1 MIGMKKVIVLG
12 GGGFIGGH
20 LGKRLKSEGCY
31 VRIADIK
38 NHEYFD
44 HQEICNEFI
53 LADLR
58 DPKAVELVIGEGYD
72 EVYQLAADM
81 GGAGY
86 IFTGDNDANV
96 MHNSALINLNVVH
109 ECVKKK
115 IKKVFYSSSA
125 CMYPEH
131 NQLDPD
137 NPNCEES
144 SAYPANPDSEYGWEK
159 LFSER
164 LFFAFNRNYKLDVR
178 VARFHNIFGP
188 QGTWKDGKEKAPA
201 AMCRKAAETNIGES
215 FEVWGDGLQT
225 RSFLYVDE
233 CIEAVLRLMES
244 DFLGPVNIGSD
255 EMVTINQLAEM
266 AIKISGKSIKINN
279 LGGQDFVDKYGFTCP
294 TGVRGRNSDNKLYE
308 EKVGWRVSEPLEK
321 GMIKTF
327 TWINEQ
333 VKKEK

>member
-1 MIGMKKVIVLG
+1 MKKVIVLG

-20 LGKRLKSEGCY
+20 LGKRLKNEGCY

-131 NQLDPD
+131 NQLDPN

-164 LFFAFNRNYKLDVR
+164 LYFAFNRNYKLDVR

-188 QGTWKDGKEKAPA
+188 QGTWVGGKEKAPA
-201 AMCRKAAETNIGES
+201 AMSRKAAETQQGSS

-233 CIEAVLRLMES
+233 CVEAVLKMMES

-255 EMVTINQLAEM
+255 EMVTINQLAQM
-266 AIKISGKSIKINN
+266 AIDISGKSISIHNI
-279 LGGQDFVDKYGFTCP
+279 GGQEFIDKYGFKCP
-294 TGVRGRNSDNKLYE
+294 MGVRGRNSDNTLYE
-308 EKVGWRVSEPLEK
+308 NKIGWRVSEPLIK
-321 GMIKTF
+321 GMEKTF
-327 TWINEQ
+327 SWINKQ
-333 VKKEK
+333 VQKQ